1 MLLRAGLFLTL
12 FLFTLQANR
21 IRDLEGPDFSDIRD
35 VKYRHFLE
43 ASRQIKQ
50 TTNVKTIEDLARH
63 RTKRSTFFTTGVKV
77 CPQESMKEV
86 ITSHRAYYKLRI
98 CQEAVW
104 EAFRVFLDRLP
115 SSEEYKHWVHACQHG
130 SLCLDDLAR
139 NFSSTQEHLDM
150 VARRVQAAAQE
161 QAERERVRRTANSR
175 FLRRLILYTSQS
187 QTSVEKHSEKL
198 RALRSSSDSPNVGSE
213 ELLEQVVEFSITI
226 VDPGYSELLS
236 DPETPQ
242 YHDITQELQ
251 DKMLHVFDKLP
262 GFKEIRVLGFR
273 SEDVTIRY
281 AVVFDGDSDNGDE
294 AMGALEPG
302 TGTDGSLLK
311 DMVAKALSEET
322 SLLVDI
328 HSLNFEL
335 DDTISPV
342 EVLGVTPLETLV
354 SEGFGLP
361 AETEPSLEEGVGP
374 AGGFFPTVAAMED
387 NSLEAFTVRPHTYT
401 YLPFFPEEPMEEVT
415 GSPAVEALPVP
426 PIQELTVEGVLEE
439 EPSSMEASEE
449 VASPLEVIVV
459 MPPVTTLAA
468 LTEQP
473 STEPNTVSVEEET
486 ASPVTPEAEVDEG
499 PLKGPE
505 VASEDNMEE
514 LQDDEDHKDQ
524 VVPPT
529 ASIEEEPEEVD
540 LTEIPAPVEEDP
552 TQPEWVLP
560 LVTELLSA
568 GPIPPPEDD
577 LTQAAEE
584 KEPMDSMEV
593 TDDALFIPEAPEP
606 GSAPH
611 GDGDEAWERAVTPAT
626 VEVPRDE
633 SDLQEDVEP
642 SEQDGTEATNTLE
655 EDSGSG
661 FPEDEEPSESTAP
674 PAFRHMSTPLMTSVE
689 KSKELVVFFSLRVTN
704 MMFSDDLFNK
714 SSPEYRS
721 LENTFLELT
730 QFSEPRDSPNL
741 GASSKSRTKTQRTLA
756 SIPLLPYLQSNL
768 TGFKQ
773 LEILNFRN
781 GSVVVNSK
789 MKLDK
794 AVPYNVT
801 QAVHCVLEDF
811 CNAASKRLDIEID
824 SRSLDIEPADQ
835 GDPCKFLACNE
846 FSRCVVNSWTMEAEC
861 LCDPGYSTVDGLPCQ
876 SICEMEPGYC
886 FNEGLCEIIQ
896 GHGATCRCPVGKYWH
911 YHGERCNELVSMP
924 LDPSLIVGCL
934 VGSLTLVS
942 AIIGILIFINKKCIQ
957 TRKTVTLV
965 HTLAPYAFENT
976 LRVNPVFENDDGV
989 LTQVSTL
996 ECASSSSQPSDQS
1009 SFPSIENLHLSI
1021 EMPRQLYTTRPDKLV
1036 SEMVD
1041 FHHCIP
1047 HNETTV

>member
-50 TTNVKTIEDLARH
+50 TTNVKTIDDLARH

-139 NFSSTQEHLDM
+139 NFSSTQEHQDM

-161 QAERERVRRTANSR
+161 QAERESDGTAEPGRPEGEKCSRTSSLLKIPIEFA
-175 FLRRLILYTSQS
+175 
-187 QTSVEKHSEKL
+187 E
-198 RALRSSSDSPNVGSE
+198 SSDSPNVGSE

-281 AVVFDGDSDNGDE
+281 AVVFDGDSDNGDD
-294 AMGALEPG
+294 AMGSLEPG

-322 SLLVDI
+322 SLFVDI

-335 DDTISPV
+335 DYTISPV

-387 NSLEAFTVRPHTYT
+387 NSLEAFTVTPHTYT

-426 PIQELTVEGVLEE
+426 PIQELTVERVLEE

-473 STEPNTVSVEEET
+473 STEPITVSVEEET

-540 LTEIPAPVEEDP
+540 LPEIPAPVEEDP

-661 FPEDEEPSESTAP
+661 FQEDEEPSESTAP

-965 HTLAPYAFENT
+965 CP
-976 LRVNPVFENDDGV
+976 DSS
-989 LTQVSTL
+989 TQ
-996 ECASSSSQPSDQS
+996 QDQTS
-1009 SFPSIENLHLSI
+1009 
-1021 EMPRQLYTTRPDKLV
+1021 
-1036 SEMVD
+1036 
-1041 FHHCIP
+1041 
-1047 HNETTV
+1047 